1 MLKYKHMQNGVQK
14 SLFDLDSTDV
24 SSEVWNELSNS
35 SLKYEQSIDPLLR
48 KRTGSYYTSMSLTSI
63 MMSDLLNSMGD
74 DYKRSVYKKRFLE
87 PCVGTGN
94 FVFAYLKHCA
104 TLGLSR
110 NESIEL
116 INNIYAC
123 DINDEAISLYKKNL
137 KRYVKHLF
145 NINLNDSYFS
155 THVGGGLLF
164 DVDSENIDY
173 ISIDSIFP
181 EEVIQDGFDII
192 VTNPP
197 YKNLKAERSQY
208 LSDTDYDM
216 DREKYFKIGSIA
228 KQRFLLSTTGTLN
241 LYRLFVEEIL
251 MKYSSNDCFCS
262 LLIPSSILSDKSC
275 SDLRTYM
282 INETSLR
289 NIRLYPETS
298 AYIDASQSVCS
309 ILLRKGQPTKELLVF
324 GSNSD
329 YSRPGAKVSI
339 FDIADKDTGNAI
351 LILNDRE
358 YSIRNQMSKHPKIR
372 DLPYIHNLRGELD
385 ISLNKN
391 SIVGEETDFVL
402 LRGRNIAYYELT
414 NMESLEHASPVFYEQ
429 TAKRTFIERPRLV
442 CQQIVNMAKARRV
455 AFAPV
460 PKNVILANSCNFIS
474 LDENDD
480 NIDLFFLLGVLNSSV
495 IDWYFKLTSSN
506 NHINNYEIDNFPIP
520 VHSDNKQE
528 ISECVKKYLN
538 TKDTELLNTIN
549 SLVNEA
555 FGIVDYD
562 NETRHK
568 GGEMKKEKTLK
579 EPLPLAKKD
588 LLVERFRK
596 DLSHIIDNIT
606 ADECQDILFGNTS
619 IKEIILAKKPD
630 IDRFLSNVA
639 SSMETKYRGI
649 FESIVL
655 NHTTFKLSDLDLE
668 MIKPIPQGGNWTNI
682 PEETVKKSKRLMRI
696 SETGGRTTLYGRLA
710 YNKPSYTITTYF
722 NRPGNGT
729 YVHPTHERVLSVREA
744 ARFQCFPDSYYFY
757 GNKKDTLE
765 QIGNAVPTLLAYN
778 IGKSIKEKTGC
789 STSVDLFSGAG
800 GLTYGFKLAG
810 IRALISNDFF
820 EASCVTLKTNC
831 PEIDVTC
838 GDITDDNVKKRVIEA
853 GIKGKADIICGG
865 PPCQGFSLAGYR
877 NADDPRNQMFR
888 HFVEI
893 VSKVNP
899 KVVVFE
905 NVEGLMSFQ
914 GGKTYR
920 NIISLFS
927 ELGYEAEGHLL
938 HTVQYGA
945 PQKRKRVIIL
955 CIRKDLKISPSDVYP
970 KPITPEEENQIT
982 VKDTIFDLEN
992 VECSESARYASDYS
1006 SPIIKFFK
1014 GGFSAEEYCK
1024 TIAHISQ

>member
-1 MLKYKHMQNGVQK
+1 MLKYKHMQSGVQK
-14 SLFDLDSTDV
+14 SLFDLNPADA
-24 SSEVWNELSNS
+24 SSGIWNELSNS
-35 SLKYEQSIDPLLR
+35 SVKYEQSIDPLLR
-48 KRTGSYYTSMSLTSI
+48 KRTGSYYTSMSLTDI
-63 MMSDLLNSMGD
+63 MMSDLLDSMGD
-74 DYKRSVYKKRFLE
+74 SYKRSIYKKRFLE

-104 TLGLSR
+104 DLGFNR
-110 NESIEL
+110 DESMEL

-145 NINLNDSYFS
+145 NINLDDSYFS
-155 THVGGGLLF
+155 THIGGGLLF
-164 DVDSENIDY
+164 DVGSEKIDY
-173 ISIDSIFP
+173 IPIDSIFP
-181 EEVIQDGFDII
+181 KEVIQGGFDII

-208 LSDTDYDM
+208 LSDTDYDV

-228 KQRFLLSTTGTLN
+228 KHRFLLSTTGTLN

-251 MKYSSNDCFCS
+251 TKYSSNDCFCS
-262 LLIPSSILSDKSC
+262 LLIPSSILSDKGC
-275 SDLRTYM
+275 SSLRTYM
-282 INETSLR
+282 IDKTSLK

-298 AYIDASQSVCS
+298 AYVDASQSVCS
-309 ILLRKGQPTKELLVF
+309 ILLKKGQPTKELFVF

-339 FDIADKDTGNAI
+339 SDIADKDTGNAI

-358 YSIRNQMSKHPKIR
+358 HSIRSQMSKHPKIR
-372 DLPYIHNLRGELD
+372 ELPYIHNLRGELD

-391 SIVGEETDFVL
+391 SIVEEETDFVL
-402 LRGRNIAYYELT
+402 LRGRNIAYYELA
-414 NMESLEHASPVFYEQ
+414 NMDSLEHVSPVFYEQ
-429 TAKRTFIERPRLV
+429 TAKRTFIEKPRLI
-442 CQQIVNMAKARRV
+442 CQQIVNMAKTRRV

-460 PKNVILANSCNFIS
+460 SKNVVLANSCNFIS

-480 NIDLFFLLGVLNSSV
+480 DVDLFFLLGVLNSSV

-520 VHSDNKQE
+520 VHSNNKQA
-528 ISECVKKYLN
+528 ISKCVKRYLE
-538 TKDTELLNTIN
+538 TKDAELLNAIN

-555 FGIVDYD
+555 FGIVED
-562 NETRHK
+562 NITTSKGDTMKTQEET
-568 GGEMKKEKTLK
+568 E
-579 EPLPLAKKD
+579 EPISLTKKD
-588 LLVERFRK
+588 LLVKRFRK
-596 DLSHIIDNIT
+596 DLSYIINNIT
-606 ADECQDILFGNTS
+606 ENECRDILLGNIS
-619 IKEIILAKKPD
+619 ITEIVLVKQPD
-630 IDRFLSNVA
+630 IDRFLSNVV
-639 SSMETKYRGI
+639 SSMAAKYKGI
-649 FESIVL
+649 YEGTIL

-682 PEETVKKSKRLMRI
+682 PQETVKKSKRLMRI
-696 SETGGRTTLYGRLA
+696 AETGGRTTLYGRLD

-729 YVHPTHERVLSVREA
+729 YVHPTHERVISVREA

-765 QIGNAVPTLLAYN
+765 QIGNAVPTLLAYD
-778 IGKSIKEKTGC
+778 IGKSIREKTGC

-810 IRALISNDFF
+810 INAAVSNDFF
-820 EASCVTLKTNC
+820 EASCVTLKANC

-838 GDITDDNVKKRVIEA
+838 GDITDDSVKGRVIEA
-853 GIKGKADIICGG
+853 GIKSSADIICGG

-914 GGKTYR
+914 SGETYR

-927 ELGYEAEGHLL
+927 ELGYEAEGRLL
-938 HTVQYGA
+938 HAVQYGV

-955 CIRKDLKISPSDVYP
+955 CIRKDLNLSPSEVYP
-970 KPITPEEENQIT
+970 ETITPKEEDQVT
-982 VKDTIFDLEN
+982 VKDTIFDLEDI
-992 VECSESARYASDYS
+992 ECSESAKYTNTYS
-1006 SPIIKFFK
+1006 SPLIRFFK
-1014 GGFSAEEYCK
+1014 GELSAEGYYNSIK
-1024 TIAHISQ
+1024 RASRQ